1 MLIGIAVL
9 VWIYA
14 MLVMEVLHRTAVAL
28 MGAAA
33 VFVINIFLRFG
44 DFRDLIEY
52 IDMDTIL
59 LLMSMM
65 VIVSALSRTGFFEW
79 LAARL
84 VARFG
89 SRPAVLLIV
98 LSAFTAFISAF
109 IDNVTTVLLI
119 TPVVIET
126 FTYLKVDPRPA
137 VLSIIFASNI
147 GGTATLIGD
156 PPNILIGS
164 ATDLGFMD
172 FIYNLTP
179 AVALSFLAFT
189 AVILYVFRDWLTS
202 FKGVESAEAK
212 IKDFPLLERVGL
224 ALAVVIGLFFAEDVI
239 GYPPAVAAIIGVGIL
254 LAVAKGSVDIE
265 DAIRDVDWSTLVFFM
280 GMFMVIGGIKG
291 LGVIDFIADSLV
303 GVSTDPA
310 VLAVLIMWVSAI
322 VSAFIDNIPFVM
334 AMIPVITSIAAT
346 LGVNHEPLFW
356 ALSLGGCFGGNGTLV
371 GASANI
377 VASGLSEKYGYPISF
392 RSFSKYGFPVML
404 TTVAVATAYVL
415 LRYYYFVG

>member
-1 MLIGIAVL
+1 

-14 MLVMEVLHRTAVAL
+14 MLVAEVLHRTAVAL
-28 MGAAA
+28 MGAAV
-33 VFVINIFLRFG
+33 VFVLNIFLHFG

-89 SRPAVLLIV
+89 RRPAALLIV

-119 TPVVIET
+119 TPVVVET
-126 FTYLKVDPRPA
+126 FTYLRVDPRPA
-137 VLSIIFASNI
+137 VLSIVFASNI

-179 AVALSFLAFT
+179 AVALAFLAFT
-189 AVILYVFRDWLTS
+189 AVILYMFRGWLS
-202 FKGVESAEAK
+202 GFRGVEAAEAK

-224 ALAVVIGLFFAEDVI
+224 ALAVVIGLFFAEDVL

-254 LAVAKGSVDIE
+254 LAVARGSVDIE
-265 DAIRDVDWSTLVFFM
+265 EAIRDVDWSTLVFFM

-303 GVSTDPA
+303 GISTEPA
-310 VLAVLIMWVSAI
+310 VLAALIMWVSAL

-346 LGVNHEPLFW
+346 LAINHEPLFW

-377 VASGLSEKYGYPISF
+377 VAAGLSEKYGYPISF
-392 RSFSKYGFPVML
+392 RSFIKYGFPVML

-415 LRYYYFVG
+415 LRYYYLVG

>member
-1 MLIGIAVL
+1 VIGIAVL

-14 MLVMEVLHRTAVAL
+14 MLVAEVLHRTAVAL

-65 VIVSALSRTGFFEW
+65 IIVSALSRTGFFEW
-79 LAARL
+79 LASKL
-84 VARFG
+84 VSRFG
-89 SRPAVLLIV
+89 TNPAMLLLV
-98 LSAFTAFISAF
+98 LSGFTAFISAF

-119 TPVVIET
+119 TPIVIET
-126 FTYLKVDPRPA
+126 FTYLRVDPRPA

-164 ATDLGFMD
+164 ATGLGFMD

-179 AVALSFLAFT
+179 AVTLSFLAFS
-189 AVILYVFRDWLTS
+189 ALILVMFRDWLKG
-202 FKGVESAEAK
+202 FRGVEAEK
-212 IKDFPLLERVGL
+212 IRIKDFPLLERVGM
-224 ALAVVIGLFFAEDVI
+224 ALAIVMGLFFVEDVV
-239 GYPPAVAAIIGVGIL
+239 GYPPAVAAIIGVGVL
-254 LAVAKGSVDIE
+254 LAIAKGSIDIE
-265 DAIRDVDWSTLVFFM
+265 EAIRDVDWSTLVFFM
-280 GMFMVIGGIKG
+280 GMFMVIGGVKG
-291 LGVIDFIADSLV
+291 LGVIDFIADSLI
-303 GVSTDPA
+303 GVSTNPA
-310 VLAVLIMWVSAI
+310 VLAALIMWVSAI

-346 LGVNHEPLFW
+346 LGINHEPLFW

-392 RSFSKYGFPVML
+392 RSFIRHGFPVML
-404 TTVAVATAYVL
+404 TTVAVAAAYVL
-415 LRYYYFVG
+415 LRYYYLAG